1 MRCITVDKL
10 KGDMDKVVRFSTTRP
25 KPTLRPGDGRM
36 IIRTLAVSIAPG
48 DVRVLRGQCDFMQS
62 PKSFPYIP
70 GGDSCGEVVEV
81 HPGEKEFKVGDRVM
95 VLFEDAPRNALAEFN
110 AVKTSLAAHI
120 PEILTPI
127 EASALP
133 SSAMTAMIVA
143 ERHIAKGSRVLI
155 LNGSGGVGS
164 HLVQAAKT
172 ISGASYVAATSTQNE
187 MLSKLGVDRVIDY
200 RSENW
205 WEVQELHDGGGLD
218 VIIDLWGGV
227 EAWNQA
233 KVKRSPLKDTGLF
246 VSTIGDNPYPEVH
259 NVFEVLKMLFHIMCR
274 KLSNWLTP
282 EQPKYVLGQGVHAD
296 PAILQR
302 LAQRVK
308 EGAITPVVDA
318 SSPFDFSA
326 EGVKQALKLQESR
339 HAHGKVVV
347 LVATP

>member
-1 MRCITVDKL
+1 
-10 KGDMDKVVRFSTTRP
+10 
-25 KPTLRPGDGRM
+25 
-36 IIRTLAVSIAPG
+36 
-48 DVRVLRGQCDFMQS
+48 
-62 PKSFPYIP
+62 
-70 GGDSCGEVVEV
+70 
-81 HPGEKEFKVGDRVM
+81 
-95 VLFEDAPRNALAEFN
+95 
-110 AVKTSLAAHI
+110 
-120 PEILTPI
+120 
-127 EASALP
+127 
-133 SSAMTAMIVA
+133 
-143 ERHIAKGSRVLI
+143 
-155 LNGSGGVGS
+155 
-164 HLVQAAKT
+164 
-172 ISGASYVAATSTQNE
+172 

-339 HAHGKVVV
+339 HAHGKNHHGRARR
-347 LVATP
+347 ATPHRISSERAGAVHRLSLPCRTAAAVAPAASSARPLSSPHRAEP